1 MRRAFAAA
9 SRRASSSFA
18 STSRAR
24 TFSASTNALDDARAR
39 STTPGRARSAPPFL
53 VKNLPPTNVCGDIAD
68 DERLTGPPR
77 ARTLRQTLSRAVVR
91 DHGVRRARAL
101 GKGAARGAAK
111 VAETLRRRA
120 EGADVYVVGGAVR
133 DWIARGDGTVPRD
146 VDLATS
152 ATYNEARAAL
162 GRRMK
167 TVGRRFTVGL
177 VRADDGEWIE
187 LASFE
192 SDDGGKAGGVRVDDG
207 RRASEGGEAPRKP
220 CGELDLDEILRRRRE
235 SRGGETRRDDEKRAI
250 GRRRGAAAAPAT
262 ARADADFH
270 RLLACA
276 DNAQR
281 RDFTVNAMYYDPFR
295 EEVLDFC
302 NGINDAIEGV
312 VRTVRPTHASLKEDP
327 VRMLRAIRLAARHG
341 FTMTKGLRAGLR
353 AYAPTLALASSRR
366 VAQEIETLM
375 HHGYATRTFKL
386 LWHSTILKYAF
397 PVQFE
402 FLRQRLPK
410 KSTLTYE
417 MESLVTPER
426 DVDGGARTFF
436 DALEAYDACVRHDA
450 DCEHRIAEPA
460 FAQWLAVVVAP
471 VALEKLRDADADAE
485 CADAD
490 AWTPPPRWD
499 TVRDDPVARERAEAR
514 WHAFTFAALDVLDDM
529 LERSAMDAPRDGDD
543 LALLTR
549 ADCASALLLLLAHGP
564 IFADAQRG
572 HLRWLDADL
581 ERLSDGGARVRAS
594 FARARRRGEWHNA
607 NKSPSAADADAVRAC
622 LEKASAVTKHITR
635 ATTVT

>member
-9 SRRASSSFA
+9 SRRASSSLDA
-18 STSRAR
+18 STSRANPLALAPPL
-24 TFSASTNALDDARAR
+24 ASVATR
-39 STTPGRARSAPPFL
+39 STSSRASRSAPPFL
-53 VKNLPPTNVCGDIAD
+53 VKNLPPTDVCADVAD
-68 DERLTGPPR
+68 DERFTGPSR
-77 ARTLRQTLSRAVVR
+77 ARTLRQTLARAIVR

-101 GKGAARGAAK
+101 GSGHARGAAR

-120 EGADVYVVGGAVR
+120 KGVDVYVVGGAVR
-133 DWIARGDGTVPRD
+133 DWIARGDDCVPRD

-152 ATYNEARAAL
+152 ATYDEARAAL

-177 VRADDGEWIE
+177 VRVDDDAWIE

-192 SDDGGKAGGVRVDDG
+192 SESGEVVDGVRVDDG
-207 RRASEGGEAPRKP
+207 RRASEGGETPRKP
-220 CGELDLDEILRRRRE
+220 CGELDLDELLRRRRVARE
-235 SRGGETRRDDEKRAI
+235 RSGDGSGEKRAS
-250 GRRRGAAAAPAT
+250 GRRRKAT
-262 ARADADFH
+262 TTSTVSADADFQ

-281 RDFTVNAMYYDPFR
+281 RDFTVNSMYYDPFR

-302 NGINDAIEGV
+302 NGIHDALEGV
-312 VRTVRPTHASLKEDP
+312 VRTVRPTHTSLKEDP

-375 HHGYATRTFKL
+375 HHGYAARTFKL
-386 LWHSTILKYAF
+386 LWHSTILKHAF

-402 FLRQRLPK
+402 FLRQRLPR

-426 DVDGGARTFF
+426 DVDGGARAFF

-450 DCEHRIAEPA
+450 DAEHRIAEPA
-460 FAQWLAVVVAP
+460 FAQWLAIVVAP
-471 VALEKLRDADADAE
+471 VALEKIRDADADA
-485 CADAD
+485 DAERDAVD
-490 AWTPPPRWD
+490 AWTPPPRWS
-499 TVRDDPVARERAEAR
+499 TVRDDPVARERVEAR
-514 WHAFTFAALDVLDDM
+514 WHAFTFATLDVLDDM
-529 LERSAMDAPRDGDD
+529 LERSAMDAPRDGND

-564 IFADAQRG
+564 MFADAQRG
-572 HLRWLDADL
+572 ELTWNDADL
-581 ERLSDGGARVRAS
+581 DRLSDGGARVRAS
-594 FARARRRGEWHNA
+594 FARARRRGEWYNA
-607 NKSPSAADADAVRAC
+607 SKSPSAADADAVRAC
-622 LEKASAVTKHITR
+622 LERHRTPMSETHH
-635 ATTVT
+635 